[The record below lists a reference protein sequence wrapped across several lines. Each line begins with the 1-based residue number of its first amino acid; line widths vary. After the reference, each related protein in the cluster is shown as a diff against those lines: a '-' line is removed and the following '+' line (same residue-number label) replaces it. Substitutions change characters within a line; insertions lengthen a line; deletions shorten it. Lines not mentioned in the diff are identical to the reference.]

1 MQFLAI
7 LWPILLGT
15 LFTTVQG
22 ETKNSKR
29 DNGQTNISQFVSTRN
44 GQFIVNGSEFKF
56 VGVNAPWL
64 PTLITK
70 EDIKNTLCNMS
81 EAGIKVVRTWGFNDV
96 TEIPENKNQTWFQLI
111 NKNGTVMI
119 NNGTNGLQKLDFV
132 LEAAHE
138 CNMLVI
144 LSLTNNWNPVANSST
159 NDTRPRNTL
168 SNDFG
173 GMDTY
178 VRQFGGCKHDEF
190 YTNQTLI
197 NAFENYTTQIVTR
210 YVNNP
215 TVFSW
220 EIANDARC
228 NSSVA
233 ASPSCTPQTVTAWH
247 STIAQ
252 HIKTIDSNH
261 IVSSGNQGFLCIGCP
276 KLFPLRPTP
285 PAPQVSAVPGQRR
298 ATKPQ
303 LLTKRKLIMR
313 REERRRKN
321 RALAGG
327 EASGVRVRGRWVASR
342 TRRQEENEMGSA
354 FDGSAG
360 VDTEDILN
368 IPEIGYSSFQ
378 LFPDQ
383 NTYTN
388 GAADSGLSGF
398 QSVLQEGLDW
408 IQIQAELSATFGK
421 PIALTAFGLV
431 SQEHAPDFVPF
442 NTTVAPFAAD
452 STASTTSNQTSN
464 STFGVTNSERTQA
477 YSAWLDGKSHFEFMR
492 TGVSTVLLAGISS
505 GLAGIMQYQWGVSNV
520 TAAAGTSFS
529 PNENS
534 TSSSPDETGTSSS
547 PDDGYSIIDS
557 NTEDTESVIS
567 AASQQ
572 IAAD

>member
-1 MQFLAI
+1 MTRLQFPSLFLMQFLAI
-7 LWPILLGT
+7 LWPVLLGT
-15 LFTTVQG
+15 LFTAVHG
-22 ETKNSKR
+22 APRSARRN
-29 DNGQTNISQFVSTRN
+29 NGQTNLSQFVSTRD

-70 EDIKNTLCNMS
+70 DDIKNTLCNMS
-81 EAGIKVVRTWGFNDV
+81 QVGIKVVRTWGFNDV
-96 TEIPENKNQTWFQLI
+96 TEIPENENQTWFQLI
-111 NKNGTVMI
+111 DKNGTLTV

-132 LEAAHE
+132 LKAAHE
-138 CNMLVI
+138 CNVFVI
-144 LSLTNNWNPVANSST
+144 ISLTNNWNPVANSST

-168 SNDFG
+168 SNDYG

-190 YTNQTLI
+190 YTNKTLI
-197 NAFENYTTQIVTR
+197 EAFENYTTQIVTR

-233 ASPSCTPQTVTAWH
+233 ASPSCTAQTVTGWH
-247 STIAQ
+247 SIIAQ
-252 HIKTIDSNH
+252 HIKSIDSNH
-261 IVSSGNQGFLCIGCP
+261 IVASGTQGFFCVGCP
-276 KLFPLRPTP
+276 KLFPLQPT
-285 PAPQVSAVPGQRR
+285 APSPQTSAAPGQRR
-298 ATKPQ
+298 ATKSQP
-303 LLTKRKLIMR
+303 LTKRKLIMR

-321 RALAGG
+321 RALSDGG
-327 EASGVRVRGRWVASR
+327 SSGVRVRGRWVASR
-342 TRRQEENEMGSA
+342 TRRQEENEIGTA

-378 LFPDQ
+378 FFPDQ
-383 NTYTN
+383 NTYTQD
-388 GAADSGLSGF
+388 AADSGLSSF
-398 QSVLQEGLDW
+398 QKTLQEGLEW
-408 IQIQAELSATFGK
+408 ISLQAELSATFGK

-442 NTTVAPFAAD
+442 NSTVAPFAAD
-452 STASTTSNQTSN
+452 SSNSSNTTTSNETSN
-464 STFGVTNSERTQA
+464 STFGVTSSERTQA
-477 YSAWLDGKSHFEFMR
+477 YSTWLD
-492 TGVSTVLLAGISS
+492 AGITS

-534 TSSSPDETGTSSS
+534 TSSSSDETGTSSS

-557 NTEDTESVIS
+557 NTEDTESIIS
-567 AASQQ
+567 SASLQ
-572 IAAD
+572 IAADE

>member
-7 LWPILLGT
+7 LWPVLLGT

-22 ETKNSKR
+22 VTRNAKRNNS
-29 DNGQTNISQFVSTRN
+29 QTNLSQFVSTRN

-56 VGVNAPWL
+56 IGVNAPWL

-111 NKNGTVMI
+111 NKNGTVTI

-138 CNMLVI
+138 CNVLVVI
-144 LSLTNNWNPVANSST
+144 SLTNNWNPVANSST
-159 NDTRPRNTL
+159 MKMLDNTRPRNAL

-220 EIANDARC
+220 WIANDARC
-228 NSSVA
+228 SSSVE
-233 ASPSCTPQTVTAWH
+233 ASPSCTAQTVTAWH

-252 HIKTIDSNH
+252 HIKSIDSNH
-261 IVSSGNQGFLCIGCP
+261 IVSSGNQGFFCVGCP
-276 KLFPLRPTP
+276 KLFPLRPP
-285 PAPQVSAVPGQRR
+285 PPGPQTSAIPGQRR

-313 REERRRKN
+313 REEKRRKN
-321 RALAGG
+321 RALPGG
-327 EASGVRVRGRWVASR
+327 DSSGVRVRGRWVASR
-342 TRRQEENEMGSA
+342 TRRQEENEIGTA

-388 GAADSGLSGF
+388 GAADSGLSNF

-408 IQIQAELSATFGK
+408 IRMQAELSATFGK

-442 NTTVAPFAAD
+442 NSTVAPFAAD
-452 STASTTSNQTSN
+452 SKGMISSLNKTTTGNQTNN
-464 STFGVTNSERTQA
+464 STFGVTNSERNQA
-477 YSAWLDGKSHFEFMR
+477 YSAWLDAS
-492 TGVSTVLLAGISS
+492 IIS

-534 TSSSPDETGTSSS
+534 TSSSSDVTGTSSS

-557 NTEDTESVIS
+557 K
-567 AASQQ
+567 
-572 IAAD
+572 